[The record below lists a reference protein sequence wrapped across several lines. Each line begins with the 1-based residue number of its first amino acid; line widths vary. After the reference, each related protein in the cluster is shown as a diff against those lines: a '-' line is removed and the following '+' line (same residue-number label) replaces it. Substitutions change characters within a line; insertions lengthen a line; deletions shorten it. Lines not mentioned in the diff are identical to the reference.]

1 MRESATPRSMR
12 TQHGSTPSSPHSCEK
27 PTRPIDPSC
36 RSDVRPGEH
45 HFLRLVRWRSADRV
59 TILMVVGSVG
69 CEPFSLPFLAKPGDC
84 EKQETESV
92 LWQNHSGG
100 PAVKSPKMRIVL
112 DRSERGDSMDQRSV
126 CARLVMTRYLA
137 LCLLPGLLLATNVS
151 VRGSEAEFYR
161 DT

>member
-36 RSDVRPGEH
+36 SSDVRPGEH
-45 HFLRLVRWRSADRV
+45 HFLPSRPLAICRSRHHLDDGGVSRIRTVLPA
-59 TILMVVGSVG
+59 ILS
-69 CEPFSLPFLAKPGDC
+69 KPGDC
-84 EKQETESV
+84 EKQETETV
-92 LWQNHSGG
+92 LWQDDSGG

-137 LCLLPGLLLATNVS
+137 LSLLLATSVS
-151 VRGSEAEFYR
+151 DRGSA
-161 DT
+161 